1 MFVSLISFDEGDVRI
16 GGLLEARLPAHV
28 GRALVRR
35 QAHAPRLGKSG
46 HAQRHRAARLRALD
60 RERASIPQWL
70 GKRDLL
76 CSTQERGDAPKRSL
90 NRAASEKNALVGGVG
105 E

>member
-1 MFVSLISFDEGDVRI
+1 MFVSLISFDEGDIRI
-16 GGLLEARLPAHV
+16 GGLLEARLAAHV

-76 CSTQERGDAPKRSL
+76 WSTHEPGDSAKRSVS
-90 NRAASEKNALVGGVG
+90 RADSG
-105 E
+105 EHGPV